1 MTNMKLI
8 SAAAFGV
15 ALALGAG
22 ADAVAQ
28 DKQHDVATFVS
39 GGATGTWFPTA
50 TAISEMVNEAYDG
63 QPVSTIPGKGAIGN
77 ALAVGSGKAE
87 FGLSYGPFLLAVYN
101 GGNEIL
107 DREGLSDLRA
117 VANVVPNTM
126 QIVLAGDVPDTI
138 FADVKDGAE
147 LRIGVGAKGSSNL
160 FGVEKF
166 LLEYGADFDM
176 VEAQGG
182 FVMEGQQEGLLD
194 GFLNRQIDVYS
205 NTVGIGASDLQQALS
220 ARDARLFAIPDE
232 IRDRMVNNLG
242 YVKFDIPAGTYA
254 SQTEAVPSL
263 DLSTL
268 VITNAS
274 MDDDIVYEMVKRMAE
289 NKKRLVSAYGGF
301 ANWEPEQMAK
311 GSPVPLH
318 PGAEKYYREMGW
330 LD

>member
-8 SAAAFGV
+8 SAATVGITI
-15 ALALGAG
+15 ALSAG
-22 ADAVAQ
+22 AFAQ

-87 FGLSYGPFLLAVYN
+87 FGLSYGPFLLAVYS

-107 DREGLSDLRA
+107 QSEGLSDLRA

-126 QIVLAGDVPDTI
+126 QIVLAGDLPDTT
-138 FADVKDGAE
+138 FAEVKDGTE

-160 FGVEKF
+160 FGVEKL
-166 LLEYGADFDM
+166 LLEYGADFDT

-194 GFLNRQIDVYS
+194 GFLNRQIDVYT

-220 ARDARLFAIPDE
+220 ARDSRLFAIPED
-232 IRDRMVNNLG
+232 IRDRMVSGLG
-242 YVKFDIPAGTYA
+242 YVKFDIPAGTYE
-254 SQTEAVPSL
+254 SQTEDVPSL

-268 VITNAS
+268 VITNAN

-301 ANWEPEQMAK
+301 ATWEPEHMAK

-330 LD
+330 IN